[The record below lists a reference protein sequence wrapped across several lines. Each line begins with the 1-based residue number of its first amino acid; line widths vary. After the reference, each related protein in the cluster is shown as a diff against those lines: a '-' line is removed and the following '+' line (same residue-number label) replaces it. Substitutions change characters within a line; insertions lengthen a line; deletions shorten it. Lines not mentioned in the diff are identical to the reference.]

1 MAAELRENVRAVVS
15 GQKQYPVKTK
25 PLWVPCLDQ
34 VAPHVEA
41 ALRENYANVKVRLII
56 LLSI

>member
-1 MAAELRENVRAVVS
+1 MAAELRERVSAVVS

-25 PLWVPCLDQ
+25 PLWVPGLDQ

-41 ALRENYANVKVRLII
+41 ALRENYANVKVR
-56 LLSI
+56 

>member
-25 PLWVPCLDQ
+25 PLWVPGLEQ

-41 ALRENYANVKVRLII
+41 ALRENYANVKVR
-56 LLSI
+56 

>member
-41 ALRENYANVKVRLII
+41 ALRENYADVKVR
-56 LLSI
+56 

>member
-15 GQKQYPVKTK
+15 SKRQYPAKSK
-25 PLWVPCLDQ
+25 PLWVPSLEQ

-41 ALRENYANVKVRLII
+41 ALRENYANVKVRC
-56 LLSI
+56 

>member
-15 GQKQYPVKTK
+15 GQRQYPAKSK
-25 PLWVPCLDQ
+25 PLWMPSLEQ

-41 ALRENYANVKVRLII
+41 ALKGNYANVKVRC
-56 LLSI
+56 